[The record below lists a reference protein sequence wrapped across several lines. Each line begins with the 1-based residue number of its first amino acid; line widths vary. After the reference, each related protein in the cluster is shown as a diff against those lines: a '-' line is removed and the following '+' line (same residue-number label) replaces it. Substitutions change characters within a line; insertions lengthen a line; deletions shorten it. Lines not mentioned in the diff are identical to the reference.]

1 MLARIRAPLERR
13 EDVADEDGQADL
25 SLSARSSMLATWGG
39 MSMIAGWAIC
49 NQMEPA
55 DAVVFRER
63 GESGQLRY
71 LATGEVASFDGTQE
85 VSHEDVG
92 RTNVLS

>member
-1 MLARIRAPLERR
+1 
-13 EDVADEDGQADL
+13 
-25 SLSARSSMLATWGG
+25 
-39 MSMIAGWAIC
+39 MIAGWAIC
-49 NQMEPA
+49 NQMEPV